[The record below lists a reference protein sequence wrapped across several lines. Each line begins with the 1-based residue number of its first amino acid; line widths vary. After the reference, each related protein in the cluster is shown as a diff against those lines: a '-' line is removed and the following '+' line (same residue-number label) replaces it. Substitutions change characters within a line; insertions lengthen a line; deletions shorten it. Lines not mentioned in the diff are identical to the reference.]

1 MIDVHFHCL
10 PGIDDGPKDWDE
22 AGELCRFAGREGTQ
36 TIVATPHVLRAP
48 WFNEDRVERMALVAK
63 LNDLVGGEPAI
74 VEGCEYSISSE
85 VLDLVRLP
93 DSPLVGLNGSRNLL
107 IEFTTSALPRDV
119 DYLFHELVVGGWV
132 PVIAHPERHPVF
144 AASPEKLQRLVDL
157 GAKAQLTAGSI
168 LGDFGKEAE
177 KASRKFLEAELI
189 FVVASD
195 AHNLTR
201 RPPRL
206 AAAYERLVAAYG
218 KAMAE
223 DLVLHHPRQL
233 LGDGAVSHA

>member
-10 PGIDDGPKDWDE
+10 PGIDDGPRHWDD
-22 AGELCRFAGREGTQ
+22 AIELCRTAGRQGTR
-36 TIVATPHVLRAP
+36 TIVATPHVLRSP
-48 WFNEDRVERMALVAK
+48 WLNEDRAERSALVAK

-85 VLDLVRLP
+85 VLDLIRLP
-93 DSPLVGLNGSRNLL
+93 EGPLVGLNGSRHLL

-119 DYLFHELVVGGWV
+119 DFLFHELIVGGSV

-144 AASPEKLQRLVDL
+144 AASPEKLKRLVDL

-168 LGDFGKEAE
+168 LGDFGRDAE
-177 KASRKFLEAELI
+177 KASRKFLEADLI

-206 AAAYERLVAAYG
+206 AAAYERLRATYG
-218 KAMAE
+218 EATAE
-223 DLVLHHPRQL
+223 GLVLHHPRQL
-233 LGDGAVSHA
+233 IAYEEASDA